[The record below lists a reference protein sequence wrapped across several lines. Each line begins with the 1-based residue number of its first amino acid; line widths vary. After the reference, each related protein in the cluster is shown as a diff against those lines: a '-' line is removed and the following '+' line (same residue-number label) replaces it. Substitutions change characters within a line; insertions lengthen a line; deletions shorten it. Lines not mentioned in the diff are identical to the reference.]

1 MMSTRTQYNRMKSR
15 ITNTEDR
22 YDLLNAYLNK
32 HLGEEEEERLW
43 EFLIR
48 DAELYEDLVHLANVK
63 HIFLEQSTFEV
74 SKQANITKQGRSL
87 RSLLTHQRRISSTIT
102 VPLWKPVGMVLLVL
116 IVLSGIFWEVQWP
129 FRNLEQKLPL
139 KELPLDV
146 YRGGEHLSPSKAIDQ
161 IEEYGARRNY
171 EMALI
176 LIDEQLA
183 AKPSVDQQQLLLLN
197 QGVYRYNV
205 SRYMEAIA
213 SFLTLLDLLEHT
225 LRDSEY
231 STLDSDQALLER
243 VKWYLAQSYY
253 QMGEVSLAL
262 EYFEQV
268 IELDGSYSRSASE
281 YATFLRENIP
291 QNKLNRISEDT

>member
-1 MMSTRTQYNRMKSR
+1 MSTRTQYNRMKSR

-32 HLGEEEEERLW
+32 QLGEEEEERLW

-48 DAELYEDLVHLANVK
+48 HGELYEDLVHLANVK
-63 HIFLEQSTFEV
+63 HIFAEQSSFEA
-74 SKQANITKQGRSL
+74 SKEVNITKQERSHRSL
-87 RSLLTHQRRISSTIT
+87 VTHHRRVSSTIT

-116 IVLSGIFWEVQWP
+116 IILSGIFWQVQRP
-129 FRNLEQKLPL
+129 FIHQQQKLPL
-139 KELPLDV
+139 NELPLDV
-146 YRGGEHLSPSKAIDQ
+146 YRGGEHLPPSKAIDQ

-183 AKPSVDQQQLLLLN
+183 AKPSVEQQQILLLN

-205 SRYMEAIA
+205 SRHMEAIA
-213 SFLTLLDLLEHT
+213 SFLTLQDLLERT

-231 STLDSDQALLER
+231 STLDTDQALLER

-253 QMGEVSLAL
+253 QMDDVSLAL

-268 IELDGSYSRSASE
+268 IELDGSYSRTASE
-281 YATFLRENIP
+281 YASFLREHIP
-291 QNKLNRISEDT
+291 QNKPNRISEDT

>member
-63 HIFLEQSTFEV
+63 QIFLEQSTFEV

-87 RSLLTHQRRISSTIT
+87 RSLITHQRRISSTIT

-146 YRGGEHLSPSKAIDQ
+146 YRGGEHLLPSKAIDQ

-171 EMALI
+171 EMALL

-183 AKPSVDQQQLLLLN
+183 AKPSVDQQQVLLLN

-205 SRYMEAIA
+205 SRHMEAIA

-281 YATFLRENIP
+281 YASFLREHIP
-291 QNKLNRISEDT
+291 QNKPNRISEDT